1 MRCLLI
7 ALMIV
12 LLPLRGWMGDAM
24 ATDMAISMAASV
36 ANTTKTIAAG
46 AYQTS
51 AGSHFDHKTLVST
64 VLAAPTLQMH
74 AATKSITQS
83 TTAAQAQAQA
93 DCSGHASG
101 TQTPSVERQDSNDM
115 QDLQGK
121 HCKPCQSCQ
130 ACHTV
135 ALSAVLPAVTGVFAE
150 PVIPQAVAVGF
161 TSALTALSQKPPIF

>member
-46 AYQTS
+46 VYQTS
-51 AGSHFDHKTLVST
+51 AGSHFDHKTPVST
-64 VLAAPTLQMH
+64 VLAVPTPQMH
-74 AATKSITQS
+74 ATTKSITQS
-83 TTAAQAQAQA
+83 TTATQTHA

-101 TQTPSVERQDSNDM
+101 TQTPLAETHDSNDM
-115 QDLQGK
+115 QDSQGK

-135 ALSAVLPAVTGVFAE
+135 ALSAALPAVTGVFAE
-150 PVIPQAVAVGF
+150 PVIPQAVAVEF
-161 TSALTALSQKPPIF
+161 TSALTALSQKPPIS

>member
-1 MRCLLI
+1 MRHLFL

-51 AGSHFDHKTLVST
+51 AGSHFDHKTPVS
-64 VLAAPTLQMH
+64 VALAAPTPQIP
-74 AATKSITQS
+74 APTRSITQS
-83 TTAAQAQAQA
+83 TTAVQAHV
-93 DCSGHASG
+93 DCNGHASG
-101 TQTPSVERQDSNDM
+101 HPTPLAEKYDSSEM
-115 QDLQGK
+115 QDWQGK

-135 ALSAVLPAVTGVFAE
+135 ALSAALPAVTGTSAE
-150 PVIPQAVAVGF
+150 PVTPQAVAAEF
-161 TSALTALSQKPPIF
+161 TSALTVLGQKPPIS